1 MSLRSTGA
9 RRGIRASRIGG
20 VIVALLLAAAII
32 AGSVSGILAPLEDLA
47 AAPLLAV
54 SSFFNRFALALS
66 DNITRFNDMQAL
78 QARIADLETALALY
92 QAELVDLREKASD
105 YDRLT
110 GLLSYIQGTS
120 GREFVT
126 ADVIAADQSALL
138 RTIVISRG
146 TRDGIAVG
154 MPVVTGQGLVGR
166 VIRVSANASRVLL
179 INDPTSAVSARLQ
192 STRDEGV
199 VVGQPSGALLMEFI
213 PLDAQVRSGD
223 LVITS
228 GLGGNFPPDEVIGQ
242 VTNVRLSATGLYQ
255 TAQVRSLVSLDTLEF
270 VLVIT
275 DFQPIDLGALGVG
288 QGGG

>member
-1 MSLRSTGA
+1 M
-9 RRGIRASRIGG
+9 RASRISA
-20 VIVALLLAAAII
+20 VIIVLLLAAAII
-32 AGSVSGILAPLEDLA
+32 MGSISGALAPLEDIA
-47 AAPLLAV
+47 AAPLLTA
-54 SSFFNRFALALS
+54 SSFFNRFSLALN
-66 DNITRFNDMQAL
+66 DNITRFNDMQTL

-105 YDRLT
+105 YDRLAA
-110 GLLSYIQGTS
+110 LLGYIQGTT

-146 TRDGIAVG
+146 TRDGIAIG
-154 MPVVTGQGLVGR
+154 MPVITEQGLVGR

-192 STRDEGV
+192 STRTEGV
-199 VVGQPSGALLMEFI
+199 VIGQPSGALLMEFI

-242 VTNVRLSATGLYQ
+242 VTNVRLSPTGLYQ

-275 DFQPIDLGALGVG
+275 DFQPVDLGALGVG